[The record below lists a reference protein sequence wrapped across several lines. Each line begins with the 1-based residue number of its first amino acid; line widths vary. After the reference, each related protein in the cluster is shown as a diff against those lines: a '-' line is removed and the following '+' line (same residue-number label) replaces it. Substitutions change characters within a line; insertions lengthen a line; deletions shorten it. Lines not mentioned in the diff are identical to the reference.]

1 MAVERLRGPDHRAM
15 RTAADMGFE
24 IPRNGL
30 YEQDHKIKV
39 SGSLLELKV
48 SEPVYLAVIVCCGLI
63 IFLRRAMP

>member
-1 MAVERLRGPDHRAM
+1 
-15 RTAADMGFE
+15 MGSE

-30 YEQDHKIKV
+30 CEQDHKIKV